1 MKSPWINFLKLAWSS
16 DWDGYEVGY
25 DKSEIVGLYDLIDT
39 NYSFYIDMIT
49 MEILE
54 VIYVGDCE

>member
-1 MKSPWINFLKLAWSS
+1 LKSPWINFLKLTWSS

-25 DKSEIVGLYDLIDT
+25 DESEIVGLYDLIDT

-49 MEILE
+49 LEILE
-54 VIYVGDCE
+54 VIDWGDCE